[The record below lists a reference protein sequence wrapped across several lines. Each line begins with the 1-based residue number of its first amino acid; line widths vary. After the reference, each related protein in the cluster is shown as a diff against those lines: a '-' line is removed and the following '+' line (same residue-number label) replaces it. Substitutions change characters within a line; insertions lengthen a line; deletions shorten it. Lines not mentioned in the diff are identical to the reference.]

1 MRWTTMIA
9 AAALVF
15 VVVRRRAGERSALG
29 VSLLVVGVRVDPV
42 LAATAAAAWGL
53 HARRRSGAGEP
64 VGGPA
69 GDLQA
74 LSGALVVGAAAG
86 LSLQASLARARAAVG
101 PGHSSEL
108 EEVLRSGRHIG
119 LAAALA
125 RADGTA
131 SPLFGRLAR
140 AQVSG
145 APLAATVAAFAT
157 EEREA
162 RRADAIEAA
171 RQLPVRL
178 TIPLALLVL
187 PGFLLLTAGPAA
199 VGSIQRMLG
208 PLLP

>member
-1 MRWTTMIA
+1 MWTMTIVV
-9 AAALVF
+9 AALVF
-15 VVVRRRAGERSALG
+15 VVVRRRAGERVALWA
-29 VSLLVVGVRVDPV
+29 SLLVVGVQVDPF
-42 LAATAAAAWGL
+42 LAAVAAVASGL
-53 HARRRSGAGEP
+53 HARRRSGEGEPAGEP
-64 VGGPA
+64 V

-86 LSLQASLARARAAVG
+86 LSLQASLAGARAAVG
-101 PGHSSEL
+101 PRHGSEL
-108 EEVLRSGRHIG
+108 EVVLRSARHIG
-119 LAAALA
+119 LATALA

-131 SPLFGRLAR
+131 APLFGRLAR

-157 EEREA
+157 EERDA
-162 RRADAIEAA
+162 RRAVAIEAA
-171 RQLPVRL
+171 RTLPVRL

-199 VGSIQRMLG
+199 VGSIQRLLG

>member
-1 MRWTTMIA
+1 MWTMTIA
-9 AAALVF
+9 VAALAF
-15 VVVRRRAGERSALG
+15 VVVRRRAGEPLALG
-29 VSLLVVGVRVDPV
+29 VSLLAFGVQVDPLLSAV
-42 LAATAAAAWGL
+42 AAAAWSL
-53 HARRRSGAGEP
+53 HARRRSGEGEP
-64 VGGPA
+64 V

-101 PGHSSEL
+101 PRHGSEL
-108 EEVLRSGRHIG
+108 EDVLRSGRQIG

-157 EEREA
+157 EERDA
-162 RRADAIEAA
+162 RRAVAIEAA
-171 RQLPVRL
+171 RKLPVRL

>member
-1 MRWTTMIA
+1 MWTMTIA
-9 AAALVF
+9 VAALAF
-15 VVVRRRAGERSALG
+15 VVVRRRAGEPLALG
-29 VSLLVVGVRVDPV
+29 VSLLVFGVQVDPLLSAV
-42 LAATAAAAWGL
+42 AAAAWSL
-53 HARRRSGAGEP
+53 HARRRSGEGGP
-64 VGGPA
+64 VGDLA

-86 LSLQASLARARAAVG
+86 LSLQASLASARAAVG
-101 PGHSSEL
+101 PRHGSEL
-108 EEVLRSGRHIG
+108 EDVLRSARPIG

-157 EEREA
+157 EERDA
-162 RRADAIEAA
+162 RRAVAIEAA
-171 RQLPVRL
+171 RKLPVRL